1 MNNNESKIPDTP
13 GVLAPPPLIYSA
25 VLAVGL
31 LAHTLYP
38 VTFLPNKVA
47 RTLGWPLIDAGLV
60 LGFLGDRAMRNAHTN
75 VSPYR
80 PTTKLVTEGPYR
92 FTRNPL
98 YLKPHAG
105 VRRGRDP
112 SQRAVG
118 RPSTARRS
126 WRDALWGDRA
136 RGALPRAKVRRGVP
150 EVQVTSQALDLKA
163 FVLPRMLLL

>member
-98 YLKPHAG
+98 YLSLTLVYGG
-105 VRRGRDP
+105 VAILANALWAALLLPVVLGVMRYGVIEHEERYLERKFGEEYLRYEA
-112 SQRAVG
+112 QVG
-118 RPSTARRS
+118 R
-126 WRDALWGDRA
+126 WI
-136 RGALPRAKVRRGVP
+136 
-150 EVQVTSQALDLKA
+150 
-163 FVLPRMLLL
+163 

>member
-38 VTFLPNKVA
+38 VAFLPNKVA
-47 RTLGWPLIDAGLV
+47 RTLGWPLIGAGLV
-60 LGFLGDRAMRNAHTN
+60 VGFLGDRAMRNAHTN

-98 YLKPHAG
+98 YLSVTLVYGG
-105 VRRGRDP
+105 VAILASALWAALLLPIVLGVMRYGVIEREERYLERKFGEEYLRYKA
-112 SQRAVG
+112 QVG
-118 RPSTARRS
+118 R
-126 WRDALWGDRA
+126 WI
-136 RGALPRAKVRRGVP
+136 
-150 EVQVTSQALDLKA
+150 
-163 FVLPRMLLL
+163 

>member
-31 LAHTLYP
+31 LAHTLYL
-38 VTFLPNKVA
+38 VTFLPNKVT
-47 RTLGWPLIDAGLV
+47 RTLGWPLIGAGLV

-98 YLKPHAG
+98 YLSVTLVYGG
-105 VRRGRDP
+105 VAILANALWAALLLPVVLGVMRYGVIEREERYLEQKFGEEYLRYEA
-112 SQRAVG
+112 QVG
-118 RPSTARRS
+118 R
-126 WRDALWGDRA
+126 WI
-136 RGALPRAKVRRGVP
+136 
-150 EVQVTSQALDLKA
+150 
-163 FVLPRMLLL
+163 